1 MRSLQLPLKDNP
13 YTINIGSALISD
25 EALFRPH
32 CSGDKLL
39 IVSNN
44 VVAPLYLDKLK
55 RSLGEKEI
63 HQIIIEDGEI
73 NKSKTS
79 YFKILDYLVENQFR
93 RNDTLIALGGGV
105 IGDLAGFAAASYQRG
120 MNLIQVPT
128 SLLSQVDSSVGGK
141 TAINHA
147 AGKNLIGA
155 FYQPSVVIIDIDS
168 LDTLP
173 QREYFSGLGE
183 IVKYALLGESR
194 IAELLQSEQQKILA
208 RDKDVLQEII
218 YLSCQMKANIVA
230 QDEKEEGKRAL
241 LNLGHTFAHALET
254 MTGYTYY
261 LHGEAVAIGILMA
274 LDLSQRK
281 GLIKSDLVT
290 RYQKM
295 LVALNLPI
303 SIEPELNVNQFLSV
317 MKKDKKNQSSAYRLV
332 LVKGSEQD
340 CSCIL
345 QEEDDQQLICSVL
358 HHFGMAGSLTTESC
372 V

>member
-1 MRSLQLPLKDNP
+1 MRSLQLPLKDKP

-25 EALFRPH
+25 AALFRPH
-32 CSGDKLL
+32 CSGNKQL

-44 VVAPLYLDKLK
+44 IVAPLYLEKLK
-55 RSLGEKEI
+55 TALGKKEV

-79 YFKILDYLVENQFR
+79 FFKILDYLVENQFR

-141 TAINHA
+141 TAINHP

-155 FYQPSVVIIDIDS
+155 FYQPSVVIIDTDS

-194 IAELLQSEQQKILA
+194 IAELLQLEQKKIFN
-208 RDKDVLQEII
+208 RDKVILQEII
-218 YLSCQMKANIVA
+218 YLSCQMKADIVA
-230 QDEKEEGKRAL
+230 SDEKEEGQRAL

-254 MTGYTYY
+254 MTGYKYY
-261 LHGEAVAIGILMA
+261 LHGEAVAIGLLMA
-274 LDLSQRK
+274 LNLSQRK
-281 GLIKSDLVT
+281 GLIAPTLETEYKHLLES
-290 RYQKM
+290 
-295 LVALNLPI
+295 LNLPTRV
-303 SIEPELNVNQFLSV
+303 EPKLDINEFLSV
-317 MKKDKKNQSSAYRLV
+317 MKKDKKNQTSAYRLV
-332 LVKGSEQD
+332 LVKGD
-340 CSCIL
+340 KKNCHCVI
-345 QEEDDQQLICSVL
+345 QEENDLSAIRAVLQQ
-358 HHFGMAGSLTTESC
+358 FGIVG
-372 V
+372 